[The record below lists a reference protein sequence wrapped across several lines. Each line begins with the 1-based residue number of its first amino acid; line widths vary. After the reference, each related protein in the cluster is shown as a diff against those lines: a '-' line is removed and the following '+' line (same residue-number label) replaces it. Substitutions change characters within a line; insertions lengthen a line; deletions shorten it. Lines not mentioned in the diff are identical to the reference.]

1 MFNEMSGKYSSTL
14 KCTSQRGKVFKV
26 SREHFNTLR
35 NQPKSYIMLVNQILK
50 KDKRRHGDFID
61 SDYKIKTERMAKTT
75 KN

>member
-26 SREHFNTLR
+26 SREQFNTLR

-50 KDKRRHGDFID
+50 KDKRRHADFIENNQN
-61 SDYKIKTERMAKTT
+61 YKIKTERMA
-75 KN
+75 